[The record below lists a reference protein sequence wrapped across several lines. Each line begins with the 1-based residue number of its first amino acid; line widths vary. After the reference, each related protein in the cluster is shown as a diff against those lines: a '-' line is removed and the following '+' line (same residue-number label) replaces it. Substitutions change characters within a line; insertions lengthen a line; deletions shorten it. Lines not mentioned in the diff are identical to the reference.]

1 MKSKLLTAAL
11 ISVALITGCKK
22 KPPLHPPTP
31 GPGEANPRVAIK
43 LNQAYLSAA
52 NIDSATLVWEINGQV
67 QEAKMQLSNDTL
79 FTETKSFSKGTGQL
93 TVQIYSTL
101 LLRQQKLQWE
111 KRTALTMIEKGSVNW
126 EAPAH
131 YDDAGWFPRVILV
144 DGPTKFTAI
153 VALRPADPYFLLKNV
168 PAGFKI
174 ELERHYTKVPGG
186 AVIVGGGL
194 WKCNTICTDARGII
208 ENREFFRNLP
218 SQIGSQEWKM
228 VGIGIGLFG
237 SNNTSGPGFYFNH
250 Y

>member
-1 MKSKLLTAAL
+1 MKAKLLTAAL
-11 ISVALITGCKK
+11 LSVALITACKK
-22 KPPLHPPTP
+22 TPPPCPPTP
-31 GPGEANPRVAIK
+31 GAGEANPRVAIK

-79 FTETKSFSKGTGQL
+79 FTETTSLSKGTGQL
-93 TVQIYSTL
+93 TVQIYSTV

-111 KRTALTMIEKGSVNW
+111 KRTPLTMVEQASVHW

-131 YDDAGWFPRVILV
+131 YDDAAWFPRVILV
-144 DGPTKFTAI
+144 DGPTNFTAI

-174 ELERHYTKVPGG
+174 ELERHYTRVPGG

-218 SQIGSQEWKM
+218 SQIGNQEWKM

-237 SNNTSGPGFYFNH
+237 SNNTVGPGFYFNH